1 MTLLLVSPKNLSE
14 AMAAYEGGADII
26 DIKNPEEGS
35 LGANFPW
42 VISEIREAIP
52 SDVPVS
58 AAIGD
63 VPYLPGTASLA
74 AYGILKSGADIIK
87 VGIKG
92 PKDKEEAVDLMEKV
106 VRSARENSSK
116 VVVCG
121 YGDYE
126 RSETIHP
133 MLIPEVAQESGAD
146 IAMLDTA
153 VKDGKPLTHF
163 LDYEELD
170 DFIQK
175 SRSLGLQAALAGS
188 LGFEE
193 ISNLND
199 LNPDIIGVRGAVC
212 RNNDRRKGMISEEP
226 VRELKRLLED

>member
-14 AMAAYEGGADII
+14 ALTAYEGGADIV
-26 DIKNPEEGS
+26 DIKNPKEGS

-42 VISEIREAIP
+42 VISEVREAVP

-63 VPYLPGTASLA
+63 FPYLPGSASLA
-74 AYGILKSGADIIK
+74 AYGVLKSGADIIK

-92 PKDKEEAVDLMEKV
+92 PSGKEEAVDLMDRV
-106 VRSARENSSK
+106 VEAVGEEISK
-116 VVVCG
+116 VVACG

-126 RSETIHP
+126 RAKTIDP
-133 MLIPEVAQESGAD
+133 LLIPELTHKSGAD

-153 VKDGKPLTHF
+153 VKDGKPLTDF
-163 LDYEELD
+163 LSYEELD

-175 SRSLGLQAALAGS
+175 SHSFDLQAALAGS

-193 ISNLND
+193 IRNLLD
-199 LNPDIIGVRGAVC
+199 IDPDIIGVRGAVC
-212 RNNDRRKGMISEEP
+212 RNGDRRSGVILEEP
-226 VRELKRLLED
+226 VGELKKLLGD